1 MKITNKEILNAYK
14 GDKRSKEYRALKEAA
29 KKEEYE
35 SFKENHASL
44 STGPNIGDKI
54 EAVTKATGIKKV
66 VESVFDALGK
76 DCGCEA
82 RKEKLNELFRGRKPE
97 CFTEA
102 EFDLM
107 KMAIDTRK
115 KNFTGEEQKVY
126 ILIYER
132 IFRQKVGCASCSF
145 KNTVWNALVKV
156 YNLYS

>member
-1 MKITNKEILNAYK
+1 MKISNKEILNAYK

-35 SFKENHASL
+35 NFKENHAVL
-44 STGPNIGDKI
+44 STGLGDKI
-54 EAVTKATGIKKV
+54 EKITKATGIKKV
-66 VESVFDALGK
+66 VDTVFDALGK
-76 DCGCEA
+76 DCGCSA
-82 RKEKLNELFRGRKPE
+82 RKEKLNEFFRGSKPD

-115 KNFTGEEQKVY
+115 NKFSAEEVKTY
-126 ILIYER
+126 AAIYER
-132 IFRQKVGCASCSF
+132 IFGTKVECTQCSF

-156 YNLYS
+156 YNLYT

>member
-1 MKITNKEILNAYK
+1 MKISNKEILNAYK

-35 SFKENHASL
+35 SFKENHAVL
-44 STGPNIGDKI
+44 STGPKIGDKI

-66 VESVFDALGK
+66 VDTVFDALGK

-115 KNFTGEEQKVY
+115 NKFSAEEVKTY
-126 ILIYER
+126 AKIYER
-132 IFRQKVGCASCSF
+132 IFRTKVECTQCSF
-145 KNTVWNALVKV
+145 RNTVWNALVKV
-156 YNLYS
+156 YNEYS

>member
-1 MKITNKEILNAYK
+1 MKITNSESSKESIPTDKRTKAYK
-14 GDKRSKEYRALKEAA
+14 EYVKKHAA
-29 KKEEYE
+29 
-35 SFKENHASL
+35 L
-44 STGPNIGDKI
+44 STGPKIGDKI

-66 VESVFDALGK
+66 VDTVFDALGK

-97 CFTEA
+97 CFTES

-115 KNFTGEEQKVY
+115 NSFTGEEQKVY
-126 ILIYER
+126 IAIYER

-145 KNTVWNALVKV
+145 KNTVWDALVRV
-156 YNLYS
+156 YNEYS